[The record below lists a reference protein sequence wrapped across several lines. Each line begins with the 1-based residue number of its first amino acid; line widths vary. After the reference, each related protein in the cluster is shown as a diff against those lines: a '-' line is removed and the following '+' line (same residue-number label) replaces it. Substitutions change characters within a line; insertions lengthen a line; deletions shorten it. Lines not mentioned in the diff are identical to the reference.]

1 MYGSHMCIMAFLTIM
16 VDEVGHPVGHNY
28 RQDDAKQIVNPSCP
42 FHHEHN
48 QRDGRSWGRGKRATE

>member
-1 MYGSHMCIMAFLTIM
+1 M
-16 VDEVGHPVGHNY
+16 VDEVGHPVGHDY

-42 FHHEHN
+42 FHHEYN